1 MAVFPAELMDF
12 PLLVQV
18 RSWKKKTVERSGG
31 SRKYFVLIV
40 WQEFFAGVCFWALV
54 ILCFA
59 ETNFFRLGQ
68 IGSS

>member
-12 PLLVQV
+12 PLLAH
-18 RSWKKKTVERSGG
+18 WKKKTVERSCW

-59 ETNFFRLGQ
+59 ETDFFRLGQ